1 MAYSYKIEQAIRA
14 AAVLHK
20 DQVRKGEMPFPVVTH
35 LISVAMIV
43 SEYTDDEDTIA
54 AAFLHDALEDT
65 DYTATEMEED
75 FGGNVKE
82 IVEGVTEPQ
91 REHSGERVP
100 WEQQKRA
107 YIENLKKAPEASL
120 LICAA
125 DKIHNMRT
133 MVEDYY
139 EDHSRFLADF
149 GGKLERR
156 IEVFTEISNVLNR
169 RLKSPIL
176 SEFNHVF
183 EEYKNFISDVKA
195 TKESF

>member
-43 SEYTDDEDTIA
+43 SEYTNDEDIIA

-65 DYTATEMEED
+65 DYTAEEIEED
-75 FGGNVKE
+75 FGGFVKE
-82 IVEGVTEPQ
+82 LVEGVTEPQ
-91 REHSGERVP
+91 REHDGQRVP
-100 WEQQKRA
+100 WEQQKKA
-107 YIENLKKAPEASL
+107 YIETLKKAPEGSL
-120 LICAA
+120 IICAA

-133 MVEDYY
+133 IVEDYF

-149 GGKLERR
+149 GGKLDKR
-156 IEVFTEISNVLNR
+156 IEIFTEISNVLNR

-176 SEFNHVF
+176 AEFNHVF
-183 EEYKNFISDVKA
+183 EEYKNFIFDVKK
-195 TKESF
+195 TKEEF